1 MQFYCPPP
9 TDKYFSFCLYCP
21 IPPAKYLYFSV
32 SLYNSTAPSFL
43 LKGTSPFAC
52 VFKPWAWL
60 IHLRVLIQ
68 LQNGFRVVTRTRPSS
83 LSTPHL
89 VIRRRSPRDPRITG
103 PAGWVKWR
111 PTWGT
116 RYDCPPDNGLRIKEV
131 PRRQKQW
138 DSPPTLHSSVEYGR
152 REVSLGIQLLSH

>member
-9 TDKYFSFCLYCP
+9 TDKYFTFCLYCP
-21 IPPAKYLYFSV
+21 IPPADKYLYFPV
-32 SLYNSTAPSFL
+32 SLCNSTAPSFL

-60 IHLRVLIQ
+60 IHFGVLIQ
-68 LQNGFRVVTRTRPSS
+68 LQNGFRVVIRTRPSS

-103 PAGWVKWR
+103 PAGRVKWR
-111 PTWGT
+111 PTWST

-131 PRRQKQW
+131 PRRQRN
-138 DSPPTLHSSVEYGR
+138 SGTVHRHFTRVSSTDVGR
-152 REVSLGIQLLSH
+152 

>member
-21 IPPAKYLYFSV
+21 IPPADKYLYFPV
-32 SLYNSTAPSFL
+32 SLCNSTAPSFL

-60 IHLRVLIQ
+60 IHFGVLIQ

-103 PAGWVKWR
+103 PAGRVKWR
-111 PTWGT
+111 PTWST

-131 PRRQKQW
+131 PRRQRN
-138 DSPPTLHSSVEYGR
+138 SGTVHRHFTRVSSTDVGR
-152 REVSLGIQLLSH
+152 

>member
-21 IPPAKYLYFSV
+21 IPPADKYLYFPV
-32 SLYNSTAPSFL
+32 SLCNSTAPSFL

-103 PAGWVKWR
+103 PAGRVKWR
-111 PTWGT
+111 PTWST

-131 PRRQKQW
+131 PRRQRN
-138 DSPPTLHSSVEYGR
+138 SGTVHRHFTRVSSTDVGR
-152 REVSLGIQLLSH
+152 

>member
-1 MQFYCPPP
+1 MCNSIAPPP

-21 IPPAKYLYFSV
+21 IPPADKYLYFPV
-32 SLYNSTAPSFL
+32 SLCNSTAPSFL

-60 IHLRVLIQ
+60 IHFGVLIQ
-68 LQNGFRVVTRTRPSS
+68 LQNGFRVVIRTRPSS

-103 PAGWVKWR
+103 PAGRVKWR
-111 PTWGT
+111 PTWST

-131 PRRQKQW
+131 PRRQRN
-138 DSPPTLHSSVEYGR
+138 SGTVHRHFTRVSSTDVGR
-152 REVSLGIQLLSH
+152 

>member
-1 MQFYCPPP
+1 MYPDTTKFLLPRVV
-9 TDKYFSFCLYCP
+9 
-21 IPPAKYLYFSV
+21 AKRKISA
-32 SLYNSTAPSFL
+32 APSLLLRSTSSFSAAPSLLLRCISSAPFLL

-60 IHLRVLIQ
+60 IHFGVLIQ
-68 LQNGFRVVTRTRPSS
+68 LQNGFRVVIRTRPSS

-103 PAGWVKWR
+103 PAGRVKWR

-131 PRRQKQW
+131 PRRQRN
-138 DSPPTLHSSVEYGR
+138 SGTVHRHFTRVSSTDVGR
-152 REVSLGIQLLSH
+152 

>member
-21 IPPAKYLYFSV
+21 IPPADKYLYFPV
-32 SLYNSTAPSFL
+32 SLCNSTAPSFL

-60 IHLRVLIQ
+60 IHFGVLIQ
-68 LQNGFRVVTRTRPSS
+68 LQNGFRVVIRTRPSS

-103 PAGWVKWR
+103 PAGRVKWR
-111 PTWGT
+111 PMWST

-131 PRRQKQW
+131 PRRQRN
-138 DSPPTLHSSVEYGR
+138 SGTVHRHFTRVSSTDVGR
-152 REVSLGIQLLSH
+152 